1 MSASPLY
8 KIEEHMGDA
17 AYWPSWMRELALKNH
32 YKYHDR
38 FTFMLHFLGNV
49 VPPYI
54 VVEHMLSRL
63 RDVSAVDHVN
73 NLLMHFYTGLAMG
86 RGQLTNGYK
95 YWDVELSMNLPIACE
110 RHCTQSPDNSHPTVN
125 ER

>member
-1 MSASPLY
+1 
-8 KIEEHMGDA
+8 MGDA

-54 VVEHMLSRL
+54 VVEHMSTCCLGSGTCRQWTT
-63 RDVSAVDHVN
+63 SS
-73 NLLMHFYTGLAMG
+73 T
-86 RGQLTNGYK
+86 
-95 YWDVELSMNLPIACE
+95 S
-110 RHCTQSPDNSHPTVN
+110 
-125 ER
+125 